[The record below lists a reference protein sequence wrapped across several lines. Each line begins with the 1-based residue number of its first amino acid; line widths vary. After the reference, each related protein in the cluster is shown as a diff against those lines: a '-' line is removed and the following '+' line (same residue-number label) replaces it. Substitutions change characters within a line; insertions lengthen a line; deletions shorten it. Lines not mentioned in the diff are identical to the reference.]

1 MTAMF
6 TAPVVYKRECVMLL
20 VFFFFSFENT
30 RKKIVCKTY
39 RIQEKKMLIT
49 RYASEPSHA
58 VRIKQGFA
66 WM

>member
-6 TAPVVYKRECVMLL
+6 TALVGYKRKCVMLRVL
-20 VFFFFSFENT
+20 FFSFENT

>member
-6 TAPVVYKRECVMLL
+6 TALVGYKRECVMLL
-20 VFFFFSFENT
+20 VFFFPLKCEEENSMQDIQNT
-30 RKKIVCKTY
+30 R
-39 RIQEKKMLIT
+39 KKMLIT

>member
-6 TAPVVYKRECVMLL
+6 TALVGYKWKCVMLL
-20 VFFFFSFENT
+20 VFFSFENT

-49 RYASEPSHA
+49 RYAPEPSHA